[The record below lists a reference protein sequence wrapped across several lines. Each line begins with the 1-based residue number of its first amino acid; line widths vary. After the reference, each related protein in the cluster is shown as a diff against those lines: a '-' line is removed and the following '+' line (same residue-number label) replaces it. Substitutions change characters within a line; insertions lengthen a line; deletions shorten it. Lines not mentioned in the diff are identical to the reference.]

1 MAGPTTTATGD
12 YMQDDTRPERAI
24 LGGIL
29 YLAAY
34 AAICAAGIY
43 IPGFAAL
50 TGLIVLLAMLSESQ

>member
-1 MAGPTTTATGD
+1 MED
-12 YMQDDTRPERAI
+12 SSRPERAI